1 MELALAEIRRRR
13 GRWGSIVAAVAF
25 IVFLVLVLAALSDG
39 LFIGTSGA
47 LQTGD
52 SDALVYS
59 IDGRRSLVR
68 SELQLS
74 DLAEVA
80 AVDGVA
86 DVGAL
91 GVLLATRAAG
101 GDTYDIAVMGHIP
114 GHAGEPTRLVDG
126 RRSTVGEEFVAVAD
140 VSLQDEGISLGDS
153 VTLTDSSQPI
163 EIIGFVE
170 NSQYL
175 LAATVWVPLETW
187 QALRFEVRP
196 ETIGGGP
203 IAQAFPI
210 LLESDMTVDVV
221 GAAIDEA
228 LGTTETVSKDE
239 AILSLP
245 GVDQQQST
253 FNAIIMVSF
262 VVVGIVIALFFA
274 LITLEKRGQF
284 AILKAI
290 GSSNGLLLRGVLVQ
304 AIIATIAGYVLGW
317 GLSRL
322 LALALP
328 SSVPVEF
335 LTGTALALF
344 AATIL
349 MGAIGA
355 LFSFRRIIRIDP
367 AAALGGEA

>member
-13 GRWGSIVAAVAF
+13 GRWGSIVAAIGF

-39 LFIGTSGA
+39 LFIGTAGA

-74 DLAEVA
+74 DLTEVA

-126 RRSTVGEEFVAVAD
+126 RRPTSGDEFVAVAD

-163 EIIGFVE
+163 EVIGFVE

-196 ETIGGGP
+196 ETTGAGP

-210 LLESDMTVDVV
+210 LLEPDMNVDVV

-245 GVDQQQST
+245 GVDQQEST

-304 AIIATIAGYVLGW
+304 AIIATVAGYVLGW

-322 LALALP
+322 LALVLP

-344 AATIL
+344 SATIL

>member
-13 GRWGSIVAAVAF
+13 GRWGSIIGAVGF
-25 IVFLVLVLAALSDG
+25 IVFLVLVLAALADG
-39 LFIGTSGA
+39 LFIGNAGA

-68 SELQLS
+68 SELPLS
-74 DLAEVA
+74 DLTEVA

-91 GVLLATRAAG
+91 GVLLATAAAG
-101 GDTYDIAVMGHIP
+101 GDAYDIVVMGHIP
-114 GHAGEPTRLVDG
+114 GHAGEPTQLVEG
-126 RRSTVGEEFVAVAD
+126 RRPAPDEQFVAVAD

-153 VTLTDSSQPI
+153 VSLTDSSQPV
-163 EIIGFVE
+163 EIVGFVE
-170 NSQYL
+170 NAQYL

-196 ETIGGGP
+196 ETIGQGP
-203 IAQAFPI
+203 VAQAFPI
-210 LLESDMTVDVV
+210 LLEPDMTVEFV

-228 LGTTETVSKDE
+228 IGTTETVSKDE

-245 GVDQQQST
+245 GVDQQEST
-253 FNAIIMVSF
+253 FTAIIVVSF

-290 GSSNGLLLRGVLVQ
+290 GSSNRFLLQGVLVQ
-304 AIIATIAGYVLGW
+304 AIIATVAGYVLGW

-328 SSVPVEF
+328 GSVPVEF
-335 LTGTALALF
+335 LPRTAASLF
-344 AATIL
+344 LATIV

-355 LFSFRRIIRIDP
+355 LFSFRRIVRIDP
-367 AAALGGEA
+367 ASALGGEA